1 MALRGEGKVKTESDF
16 SGAVAEF
23 IPMLDSRI
31 NKIMAEEDEA
41 DEPKSRE
48 DDLKKVDRDHS

>member
-1 MALRGEGKVKTESDF
+1 MKTESDF

-23 IPMLDSRI
+23 IPILDSRI

-41 DEPKSRE
+41 DGPESRE
-48 DDLKKVDRDHS
+48 DDVKKVDRNRK